1 MYLTV
6 SFLNI
11 PKYNEDT
18 NMYAYYIDKSDDFE
32 TDDNFYALVT
42 DQEPIDDI
50 EICSKIPDEIVDEIK
65 NYFFVINSK
74 DGYKSSRED
83 IIIFNTIYSHLIE
96 EFDNDIT
103 NYIPN
108 DFKETYIKQ
117 MSEKKIY
124 YNYTLCFENMKVN
137 NGKLNDFSNFLS
149 EIKTSHNYHNLFN

>member
-11 PKYNEDT
+11 PKYNEHT
-18 NMYAYYIDKSDDFE
+18 NLYAYYIDKSDDYE

-50 EICSKIPDEIVDEIK
+50 EICSKIPDEILDEIK
-65 NYFFVINSK
+65 DYFFVINSK

-83 IIIFNTIYSHLIE
+83 IIIFNTIFSHHIE

-103 NYIPN
+103 NYISN
-108 DFKETYIKQ
+108 DFKEAYTKQ
-117 MSEKKIY
+117 ISDKKIY
-124 YNYTLCFENMKVN
+124 YNYNLCFKNMKLN
-137 NGKLNDFSNFLS
+137 NGSLTDFSNFLS
-149 EIKTSHNYHNLFN
+149 EIKTSYNYNNLYN